1 MGKAGGSRRAEDG
14 PDTRPDEEAAPPPSP
29 DKARSDAEGD
39 AEELLWHAR
48 SLGERLRALSPQ
60 PAHASA
66 LASEIEALS
75 AAAAERAW
83 EGERPLVRQQ
93 ARLRGLYKALA
104 ALESAPDWH
113 SAPGSLSR
121 PLEDLSPLSFL
132 PGFNDYQ
139 RGYLPSLL
147 SAERRL
153 AEAARGPGGPP
164 GRALLFSCGMGAIQT
179 ALQLWLGRGLRLL
192 LGRRVYYETQTLLL
206 HASADP
212 ASRPKITPLDE
223 GERRPEA
230 LASALASADAV
241 FLDTITLDREALRP
255 DLSLLFQAIEAS
267 GREGLEIVLDNTA
280 PGPALPLPAPPR
292 GARLFIVESLLK
304 HYQAGLDLCAAGML
318 LVADSGDAA
327 RDQRLVHDIEVLRSA
342 NGTNIN
348 PYNARLLPP
357 LPRWLLL
364 SRSGRQARNAHLLAE
379 GLGGA
384 CEVSLLEGT
393 GLLFCSHPDAEVAL
407 AVLERLAL
415 SRRVRLFRGTSF
427 GFNDTRASLPP
438 GQEGEGQVRFACGTE
453 HRDEMAR
460 LIEIARLSFAAA
472 ADPEVAS
479 LCFHLSRLFPGYPRE
494 TRPTAAALE
503 ALEQH
508 LSTFEEAVS
517 RAARKRGLA
526 PG

>member
-1 MGKAGGSRRAEDG
+1 MRRAADRPGSRL
-14 PDTRPDEEAAPPPSP
+14 DEEAAWP
-29 DKARSDAEGD
+29 DEARSDAEGD
-39 AEELLWHAR
+39 AEELRWHAR
-48 SLGERLRALSPQ
+48 GLGEWLQALSAP
-60 PAHASA
+60 PAHAPA
-66 LASEIEALS
+66 LAAEIEALS

-83 EGERPLVRQQ
+83 QGERPLVREQ
-93 ARLRGLYKALA
+93 ARVRGLYKALA

-121 PLEDLSPLSFL
+121 PIDDLSPLSFL

-147 SAERRL
+147 PVEQRL
-153 AEAARGPGGPP
+153 EQAARGAGGPR
-164 GRALLFSCGMGAIQT
+164 GRALLFSSGMGAIQT
-179 ALQLWLGRGLRLL
+179 ALQLLLGRGLRLL
-192 LGRRVYYETQTLLL
+192 LGRRVYYETRTLLL
-206 HASADP
+206 YASGAS
-212 ASRPKITPLDE
+212 ASRPKIAPLDE

-241 FLDTITLDREALRP
+241 YLDTITLDREGLRP
-255 DLSLLFQAIEAS
+255 DLPLLFQAIKAS
-267 GREGLEIVLDNTA
+267 GREGVEIVLDNTV

-292 GARLFIVESLLK
+292 GARLFIVESLIK
-304 HYQAGLDLCAAGML
+304 HYQAGLDLGAAGML
-318 LVADSGDAA
+318 LIADSGDAA
-327 RDQRLVHDIEVLRSA
+327 RDKQLAHDIEVLRSA

-348 PYNARLLPP
+348 PYNARVLPP

-364 SRSGRQARNAHLLAE
+364 ARLGRQARNARLLAE
-379 GLGGA
+379 GLSGV

-393 GLLFCSHPDAEVAL
+393 GLLFCAHPAAEVAQ
-407 AVLERLAL
+407 AALERLAL
-415 SRRVRLFRGTSF
+415 SRGVRLFRGTSF

-438 GQEGEGQVRFACGTE
+438 GQEGQLRFACGTE

-472 ADPEVAS
+472 VDPEVAA

-494 TRPTAAALE
+494 TRPTAAALQ

-508 LSTFEEAVS
+508 LLVFEEAVS
-517 RAARKRGLA
+517 RAARKHGRCV
-526 PG
+526 P